1 MIKFT
6 AELTIKRIE
15 EKSVRK
21 RDGDMFNFTEVTME
35 QGGKRPT
42 LLVARADDAILPE
55 LQEGLKAN
63 FDLGITSFTT
73 QDGRTFN
80 NFLITDMAVGVAK
93 KQNIAN
99 TPAGYPDTAA
109 DMGDDIPF

>member
-6 AELTIKRIE
+6 AELIVKKIE

-21 RDGDMFNFTEVTME
+21 RDGDMFNFTEVTLE
-35 QGGKRPT
+35 QPGKRPMR
-42 LLVARADDAILPE
+42 LVARADESVLPA
-55 LQEGLKAN
+55 LHEGLKAN

-80 NFLITDMAVGVAK
+80 NFLITDVIGET
-93 KQNIAN
+93 IAN
-99 TPAGYPDTAA
+99 TPKGYPAA
-109 DMGDDIPF
+109 AVDMGDDIPF

>member
-6 AELTIKRIE
+6 AELVIKKIE
-15 EKSVRK
+15 EKAARK
-21 RDGDMFNFTEVTME
+21 RDGDIFNFTEVTLE

-42 LLVARADDAILPE
+42 LLIARADEAVLPS
-55 LQEGLKAN
+55 LQEGLKAS

-80 NFLITDMAVGVAK
+80 NFLITDVAVKQVAK
-93 KQNIAN
+93 QPM
-99 TPAGYPDTAA
+99 PAPVQDI
-109 DMGDDIPF
+109 DMGDDLPF

>member
-15 EKSVRK
+15 ENSVRK
-21 RDGDMFNFTEVTME
+21 SDGDMFNFTEVTLE

-42 LLVARADDAILPE
+42 VLVARADDAILPE
-55 LQEGLKAN
+55 LREGLKAN

-80 NFLITDMAVGVAK
+80 NFLLTDVAV
-93 KQNIAN
+93 KQPGNA
-99 TPAGYPDTAA
+99 PVSYSEP